1 MCRHRKYLTILWHF
15 STIFN
20 LKIKIH
26 EVTVFC
32 GVSVEIKDKKGEDE
46 ILKKTG
52 AICGCELVVAI

>member
-1 MCRHRKYLTILWHF
+1 MKARVQVNVWHL

-26 EVTVFC
+26 EVMVFC

-46 ILKKTG
+46 IKKKN
-52 AICGCELVVAI
+52 GCDLRVRVAVA